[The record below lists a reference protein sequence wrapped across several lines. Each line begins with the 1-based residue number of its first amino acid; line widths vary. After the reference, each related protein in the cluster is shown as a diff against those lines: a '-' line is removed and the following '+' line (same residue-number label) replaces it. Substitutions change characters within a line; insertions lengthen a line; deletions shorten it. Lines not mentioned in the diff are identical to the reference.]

1 MEILLR
7 LTLDEVNSLLT
18 ILGQMQNST
27 HTYSL
32 LMKIKEQGTDQVKLQ
47 SPPVELAP

>member
-1 MEILLR
+1 MELTLK

-27 HTYSL
+27 HTYAL

-47 SPPVELAP
+47 SAPAELIP

>member
-1 MEILLR
+1 MELTLK

-27 HTYSL
+27 HTYAL
-32 LMKIKEQGTDQVKLQ
+32 LMKVKEQGTDQVKLQ
-47 SPPVELAP
+47 SAPAEIVP